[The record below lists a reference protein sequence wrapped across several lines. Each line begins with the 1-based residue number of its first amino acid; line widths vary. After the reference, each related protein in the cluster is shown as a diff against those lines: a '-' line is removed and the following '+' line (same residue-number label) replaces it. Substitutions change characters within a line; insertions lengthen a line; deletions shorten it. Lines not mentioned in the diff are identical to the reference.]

1 MPSTLTAEQKIQDR
15 RVLLDV
21 AEQLIYAKGVHAVAM
36 DEIRDVSGRSLKRI
50 YAIFSTKEDL
60 VVAMLRR
67 RDLRW
72 RSNLAQHVESVE
84 GTPRRVA
91 AMFEWLRAWFSEPG
105 FRGCAWIN
113 IHGEL
118 GSSSAAVLEE
128 VRSHK
133 AAFRKQVVTWAAAG
147 GPAVAEGIFLLAE
160 GAIVA
165 AAINSDPGAA
175 DAAREAAERLLAA
188 GPPGDAPG

>member
-1 MPSTLTAEQKIQDR
+1 MLTAEQKIQDR

-21 AEQLIYAKGVHAVAM
+21 AERLIYARGVHEVSM

-50 YAIFSTKEDL
+50 YANFPTKEAL

-67 RDLRW
+67 RDQRW
-72 RSNLAQHVESVE
+72 RSSLAQHVESVD
-84 GTPRRVA
+84 GTARRVDA
-91 AMFEWLRAWFSEPG
+91 IFEWLRGWFSEPG

-118 GSSSAAVLEE
+118 GSSSAAILEE

-133 AAFRKQVVTWAAAG
+133 AAFRKQVTTWAAAG

-175 DAAREAAERLLAA
+175 DTAREAAERLLA
-188 GPPGDAPG
+188 GSLPGAS